1 MKALSRSVSSIE
13 RSPIRLMLD
22 SAAEFPDAI
31 HLEIGQPDFPT
42 PPHVIEAAVRAARH
56 EYTGY
61 TANAGMREL
70 RDAICV
76 KLARENE
83 LHVRPENIMVTI
95 GAMEAIYLAIT
106 VTLDPG
112 DEILIPDPGYGNFV
126 MGAAVQHGVTKRFLT
141 LPEHDFAPDMDA
153 LEKMVSPRTK
163 ALLVNSPSNPTGSV
177 YSEEIL
183 RACYEFC
190 CKHDLY
196 MISDETYDRLIFEG
210 QHVSP
215 AKWDE
220 DGRVISVFTVSKTY
234 SMTGWRVGYAVGSP
248 QVIAAMAKIQ
258 EPIVSCVNTVAQ
270 HAAIAA
276 LLGPQDCVHEMLNHY
291 RHRRDVAVDT
301 ARKHGLT
308 VSYPHGAFYMLVD
321 ISSQPDNSLEFSRGL
336 LRAEHVAVGPGCAFG
351 ELCDRYVR
359 ISLCASEE
367 NLVEGLSRLARHL
380 HARATSGQARSL
392 VWSQPR

>member
-1 MKALSRSVSSIE
+1 
-13 RSPIRLMLD
+13 MLD

-163 ALLVNSPSNPTGSV
+163 ALLV
-177 YSEEIL
+177 
-183 RACYEFC
+183 
-190 CKHDLY
+190 
-196 MISDETYDRLIFEG
+196 
-210 QHVSP
+210 
-215 AKWDE
+215 
-220 DGRVISVFTVSKTY
+220 
-234 SMTGWRVGYAVGSP
+234 
-248 QVIAAMAKIQ
+248 
-258 EPIVSCVNTVAQ
+258 
-270 HAAIAA
+270 
-276 LLGPQDCVHEMLNHY
+276 
-291 RHRRDVAVDT
+291 
-301 ARKHGLT
+301 
-308 VSYPHGAFYMLVD
+308 
-321 ISSQPDNSLEFSRGL
+321 
-336 LRAEHVAVGPGCAFG
+336 
-351 ELCDRYVR
+351 
-359 ISLCASEE
+359 
-367 NLVEGLSRLARHL
+367 
-380 HARATSGQARSL
+380 
-392 VWSQPR
+392 